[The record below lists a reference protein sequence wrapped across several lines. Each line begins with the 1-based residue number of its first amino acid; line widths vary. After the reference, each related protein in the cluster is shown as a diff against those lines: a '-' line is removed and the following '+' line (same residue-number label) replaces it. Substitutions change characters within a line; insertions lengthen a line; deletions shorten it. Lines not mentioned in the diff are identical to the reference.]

1 MARARVTL
9 REGISLKEGNRTF
22 LKNKPQIL
30 TNPFEIERYRLNGR
44 FDVKDLADE
53 KPKAKAKGKA
63 KTADAE
69 DSGDEKKKTGKKKK
83 G

>member
-30 TNPFEIERYRLNGR
+30 TNPSEIERYRLNGR

-53 KPKAKAKGKA
+53 KPKAKAKGKG
-63 KTADAE
+63 KTAE